1 MKTEKLT
8 IQKLTTE
15 DLFPLYHVLSDSEVM
30 EDAHKV
36 FIGYLQT
43 VTLKEKENEDG
54 KLEQTVSGDFYE
66 LLRKIENGIQN
77 SSMSASLEEFS
88 DFESGTARCSV
99 RVFERYSYVG
109 DNRVSLNV
117 TLFQNGSGPIQLS
130 AIAAGGSQAMLF
142 KINTWG
148 EEAFLDKLKE
158 LL

>member
-1 MKTEKLT
+1 M
-8 IQKLTTE
+8 
-15 DLFPLYHVLSDSEVM
+15 
-30 EDAHKV
+30 A
-36 FIGYLQT
+36 
-43 VTLKEKENEDG
+43 
-54 KLEQTVSGDFYE
+54 KLEQVISGDFYE
-66 LLRKIENGIQN
+66 VLGKIERGIVEG
-77 SSMSASLEEFS
+77 SMSASLEEFS

-117 TLFQNGSGPIQLS
+117 TLFQNGSRIQLS